1 MTFYKT
7 PTVVQM
13 FELIQIFN
21 QKKMLH
27 FDGISLTD
35 PMPEYS
41 CKNKLLHPL
50 LIQPFKQ
57 LISMTTRVP

>member
-21 QKKMLH
+21 QKK
-27 FDGISLTD
+27 
-35 PMPEYS
+35 S
-41 CKNKLLHPL
+41 CILMGFH
-50 LIQPFKQ
+50 
-57 LISMTTRVP
+57 

>member
-1 MTFYKT
+1 
-7 PTVVQM
+7 M

-21 QKKMLH
+21 QKKLH

-50 LIQPFKQ
+50 LIRPFKQ
-57 LISMTTRVP
+57 LISITYKSSLSNL